1 MAEYKNRPLLDCC
14 PSLGGDQIGDSM
26 IRPFR
31 TELADILCPLV
42 MEVPMRFS
50 VRPYSTLLLII
61 HICFLISPVSYASP
75 RPNSTD
81 ILGSVPRAES
91 NEQKTVEG
99 EHERRKNEFLGKYV
113 HLPPKDRIQLWT
125 QAESARNVKGMYVG
139 AQADMTNVLI
149 AAGTDAVENLVQV
162 IHSGSL
168 RARVDAVRILCAMDR
183 FVPANEKAL
192 PSEGASIVVE
202 PLNLRGDVNPFLEVD
217 GRRIGKEGY
226 EAVRWA
232 AEQMEN
238 NYLHFFARSFSGVLK
253 QDLQQL
259 PLERQFDTWRSAIIK
274 ARGLESVDDENYS
287 VYWTLGNILIDKL
300 PDSLPTLIRILDSDQ
315 DSYVREGAIYLIAQG
330 DRCRMRLRG
339 TEIGRR
345 AIEEIHR
352 ALMQGNLQ
360 PVYRSKE
367 IRENYWVE
375 LSKQFFD
382 DEFRIDSTSTWAL
395 YARAFDQF
403 YGAKTTITK
412 GDGPWQLV
420 EAKPDFRAFI
430 TFLTNVDA
438 NFPGWEYPYCG
449 QSYYEVFHPMFRAKM
464 DRYHEQW
471 IRFQSY
477 RRPETGR
484 SDADTHP

>member
-1 MAEYKNRPLLDCC
+1 MGL
-14 PSLGGDQIGDSM
+14 
-26 IRPFR
+26 
-31 TELADILCPLV
+31 
-42 MEVPMRFS
+42 S
-50 VRPYSTLLLII
+50 VRSCRTLLLVI
-61 HICFLISPVSYASP
+61 HICFVIQPVLYASP
-75 RPNSTD
+75 RPQSKD
-81 ILGSVPRAES
+81 ILKSPSRVDS
-91 NEQKTVEG
+91 NDHKTG
-99 EHERRKNEFLGKYV
+99 QSEHERKKSEFLSKYV
-113 HLPPKDRIQLWT
+113 HLPPEDRVELWT
-125 QAESARNVKGMYVG
+125 QAESSRDVKGLYVG
-139 AQADMTNVLI
+139 ARGDMTNILI
-149 AAGTDAVENLVQV
+149 AAGTDAVGNLVQV

-168 RARVDAVRILCAMDR
+168 RPRVDAVRILCAMDR

-226 EAVRWA
+226 EAVRLA
-232 AEQMEN
+232 AEQTEN
-238 NYLHFFARSFSGVLK
+238 NYLHFFARFFSGLLK

-274 ARGLESVDDENYS
+274 GRGLESVDDESYS

-300 PDSLPTLIRILDSDQ
+300 PDSLPTLIKILESDQ
-315 DSYVREGAIYLIAQG
+315 NSYVREGAIYLMAQG

-352 ALMQGNLQ
+352 ALMQGNLK

-367 IRENYWVE
+367 FRDKYWAE
-375 LSKQFFD
+375 LSKQFFE
-382 DEFRIDSTSTWAL
+382 DEFRIDATSTWAL

-403 YGAKTTITK
+403 YGAKATITK

-420 EAKPDFRAFI
+420 EARPDFRPFI
-430 TFLTNVDA
+430 TLLTNVDA
-438 NFPGWEYPYCG
+438 NFPSWEYSYCG
-449 QSYYEVFHPMFRAKM
+449 QPYYEVFHPMFRAKM

-471 IRFQSY
+471 IRFQSDP
-477 RRPETGR
+477 RRPETDR
-484 SDADTHP
+484 SNPNARP